1 MVMSKTLKIGFVGAG
16 GIARYQMSMLKKI
29 DGVEIVGLADV
40 NKSALDLAAK
50 ETNGAKVF
58 SDWKELLAMPGL
70 DAVSVCTPNKLH
82 CEPTVLAL
90 KAGKHVLVE
99 KPMAMNAAEAGK
111 MCEAAARAKKILQIA
126 FQWRFTPVAQMLR
139 RQVHSGALG
148 DVLYVR
154 VQALRRRGIPN
165 WGVFGRK
172 ELQGGGPMIDI
183 GVHLL
188 EMAHYVIG
196 APKPVSAAGS
206 CYTYLGNKGSDT
218 MCPWPNWDYKTYS
231 VEDLAVGF
239 LKFETGATL
248 VIESSFVAH
257 IEKDVYGIQIMGT
270 KGGATSDPPRIFTDA
285 NGYMMN
291 MEPTYMGQQ
300 DGFDYKMRHF
310 VECIRNG
317 IKCQAPGEDG
327 WMVQKMLDGIYRA
340 SDLGKEIKIA

>member
-1 MVMSKTLKIGFVGAG
+1 MGKTLKIGFVGVG

-29 DGVEIVGLADV
+29 EGVEIAALADV
-40 NKSALDLAAK
+40 SKSAMEQAVK

-58 SDWKELLAMPGL
+58 TDWKEMLAMKDL
-70 DAVSVCTPNKLH
+70 DAISVCTPNKLH

-99 KPMAMNAAEAGK
+99 KPMAMNAG
-111 MCEAAARAKKILQIA
+111 EAARMCQTAQRSKKVLQIA

-139 RQVHSGALG
+139 RQVQSGALG
-148 DVLYVR
+148 DILYVR
-154 VQALRRRGIPN
+154 VQAMRRRGIPN

-172 ELQGGGPMIDI
+172 DLQGGGPMIDI

-196 APKPVSAAGS
+196 APNPVSASGA

-218 MCPWPNWDYKTYS
+218 MCPWPNWDHKTYT

-239 LKFETGATL
+239 LKFETGASM

-270 KGGATSDPPRIFTDA
+270 KGGATSDPPRVFTDA

-291 MEPTYMGQQ
+291 MEPTFMGQQ
-300 DGFDYKMRHF
+300 DGFEYKMRHF
-310 VECIRNG
+310 VDCIRDG
-317 IKCQAPGEDG
+317 AKCQAPGEDG
-327 WMVQKMLDGIYRA
+327 WMVQKMLDGIYKA
-340 SDLGKEIKIA
+340 SDLGKEVRIA